1 MLVPS
6 VPVEL
11 LQRASEIACRR
22 DRRQDPINVLLNE
35 RSEDDFPQIFAAV
48 KRMHALSAALRGPGL
63 ERWIITRIANGYSE
77 LSPALWLA
85 AATAE
90 LVEETDDSEPPYS
103 VTLGFRIEDLQRS
116 AILKPGSEC
125 LPCRLLN

>member
-22 DRRQDPINVLLNE
+22 DRRHDPINVLLNE

-48 KRMHALSAALRGPGL
+48 KRMHALSVALRGPGL
-63 ERWIITRIANGYSE
+63 ERLIMSPTANGYSE
-77 LSPALWLA
+77 LSPALWQA
-85 AATAE
+85 AATAK
-90 LVEETDDSEPPYS
+90 LVEEADDSGPPYS
-103 VTLGFRIEDLQRS
+103 VTLGFKIDDLQRS
-116 AILKPGSEC
+116 ALAS
-125 LPCRLLN
+125 